1 MFLNPHIVASDF
13 ELLLLFFILFSF
25 YGPLWFII
33 IGIVFFV
40 IQFFAEKKYP
50 IGVLSPPTMTYFL
63 SFTIFNISVIFYSN
77 YEYFYDFFRSDVRT
91 KFVTVLLV
99 NLFLVI
105 TGIIFVF
112 FKKINKKWVQVIF
125 FILLAF
131 NLINSYTSIISLQ
144 EMNEKSKQKI
154 PVSSESVPRK
164 IRIVIMDGI
173 SLKLIN
179 SYSSEQ
185 KLLNFNLIIKN
196 GISGRIRGFKP
207 NFNLSLINSAMS
219 GMKPYK
225 FKYHSDYKFRFS
237 ELPYEFDMFPK
248 YIFFRNSSV
257 LNSTTF
263 FKKNDNSSYTD
274 VLSTYYE
281 KNGSNVIKLFTPLFR
296 PTYSEKALKKKSSY
310 IKLYSDIV
318 NDKEIEDEKFKILK
332 KTFYLDDHIK
342 NRIPVLKDKDISY
355 AVIRLPGLGII
366 SRIFYQYSMP
376 QSFGDIP
383 DGDIKKYGRVIE
395 NYYEYYDSI
404 LGTLI
409 SSTGEDELLVIM
421 SFFEY
426 EPLPIWRRILV
437 NLVNRQ
443 ERERYVY
450 SPYSK
455 GTILM
460 YERNG
465 LKKDYDLKTISIHDI
480 FPTLLYYS
488 GFQLSKELEGEVLK
502 GIFTDDFK
510 LNNPIEII
518 TD

>member
-1 MFLNPHIVASDF
+1 MFLNPHIIASDF
-13 ELLLLFFILFSF
+13 EFLILFLNLFAF
-25 YGPLWFII
+25 YGPLWFFI
-33 IGIVFFV
+33 IGIVFFI
-40 IQFFAEKKYP
+40 IQFFAEKKYK
-50 IGVLSPPTMTYFL
+50 IGIISPPTITYFL
-63 SFTIFNISVIFYSN
+63 SFTIFNISIIFYSN
-77 YEYFYDFFRSDVRT
+77 YEYYYDFFRSDIRS
-91 KFVTVLLV
+91 KFVTVLLI

-112 FKKINKKWVQVIF
+112 FKKINKRWVQAIF
-125 FILLAF
+125 LILLAF
-131 NLINSYTSIISLQ
+131 NLINSYSSIISLP
-144 EMNEKSKQKI
+144 EMSKNI
-154 PVSSESVPRK
+154 EHRMPNTSESDPRK
-164 IRIVIMDGI
+164 IRVVIMDGI
-173 SLKLIN
+173 SHKLIK
-179 SYSSEQ
+179 SYTAEQ
-185 KLLNFNLIIKN
+185 KLLNFNLMLKN
-196 GISGRIRGFKP
+196 GVSGRIRGFKP

-219 GMKPYK
+219 GLKPYM

-237 ELPYEFDMFPK
+237 ELPFEFDMFPK

-263 FKKNDNSSYTD
+263 FKKNENNSYTD
-274 VLSTYYE
+274 KISTYYK
-281 KNGSNVIKLFTPLFR
+281 KNGSNVVKLFTPQTM
-296 PTYSEKALKKKSSY
+296 PTYSEKDLKSKSIY

-318 NDKEIEDEKFKILK
+318 HEEDEKDTKFNILK
-332 KTFYLDDHIK
+332 KRFYLDDHIK
-342 NRIPVLKDKDISY
+342 NRIPVLKDEDISY
-355 AVIRLPGLGII
+355 AVVRFPGLGII
-366 SRIFYQYSMP
+366 SRIFYQYSWP
-376 QSFGDIP
+376 QLFGDIP
-383 DGDIKKYGRVIE
+383 EKDIKKYGRIIE
-395 NYYEYYDSI
+395 HYYEYYDSI

-426 EPLPIWRRILV
+426 EPLPVWRRILL
-437 NLVNRQ
+437 NLFNKR

-460 YERNG
+460 YERNS

-502 GIFTDDFK
+502 EIFSDDFK